1 MAKLPSQSANDS
13 PVPRPP
19 QLPRTIAKQKQATGN
34 SLAGLPPRRV
44 QTIEEWSDNDEVDSI
59 DESSPESV
67 VERVRD
73 LLWDVERHLCR
84 EFKVFLAV
92 MEEDPEPR
100 RGKAKFRPK
109 VKDGRPE
116 IVERKVYGP
125 IWTIDRNHEELYE
138 DTKRRLD
145 GMIQSLSAFPELRLT
160 VCDLAGR
167 MYFPPLHTGLRE
179 SIANVKIVL
188 SGIEDKTVFDGPR
201 KLIEWAELF
210 AIGQRGL
217 TKRIADYEENHNEEI
232 RRMDGKLCLL
242 RRDIVKQWS
251 QEGERKRAI
260 NAAQGQGRFGGQMNP
275 H

>member
-1 MAKLPSQSANDS
+1 VAKLPPKSANDS
-13 PVPRPP
+13 P
-19 QLPRTIAKQKQATGN
+19 QLPRTVPKQKPATAN

-44 QTIEEWSDNDEVDSI
+44 QTIEAWSDNDEVGST

-67 VERVRD
+67 VELVRD

-84 EFKVFLAV
+84 DFKVFLAV

-125 IWTIDRNHEELYE
+125 IWTIDKNPEELYE

-145 GMIQSLSAFPELRLT
+145 GVIQSLSAFPELRLA

-167 MYFPPLHTGLRE
+167 MYSPPIHTGLRE

-201 KLIEWAELF
+201 TLKEWADLF
-210 AIGQRGL
+210 VITPRGL
-217 TKRIADYEENHNEEI
+217 TKKCDAHEKNYGEKI
-232 RRMDGKLCLL
+232 RRMRGKLCLL
-242 RRDIVKQWS
+242 RRDIVKEWS
-251 QEGERKRAI
+251 KEGQRETDKTNRLSQPTNQR
-260 NAAQGQGRFGGQMNP
+260 
-275 H
+275 

>member
-1 MAKLPSQSANDS
+1 MAKQPPQSANDS

-19 QLPRTIAKQKQATGN
+19 QLPRTIAKQKLATGS
-34 SLAGLPPRRV
+34 SLGGLSPRRV
-44 QTIEEWSDNDEVDSI
+44 QTIEAWSDNDEVDSI

-73 LLWDVERHLCR
+73 LLTDVENKYCR
-84 EFKVFLAV
+84 KFKVFLAV

-109 VKDGRPE
+109 VKNDRPE
-116 IVERKVYGP
+116 IVEREVYGP
-125 IWTIDRNHEELYE
+125 IWTIDRNPEELYE

-145 GMIQSLSAFPELRLT
+145 GMIRSLSAFPELRLT
-160 VCDLAGR
+160 VCDLFGR

-179 SIANVKIVL
+179 SIDNVKIVL

-210 AIGQRGL
+210 VITPRGL
-217 TKRIADYEENHNEEI
+217 TKRIAEYEEKHNEEI

-242 RRDIVKQWS
+242 RRDIVRQWS
-251 QEGERKRAI
+251 REGDRKRAR
-260 NAAQGQGRFGGQMNP
+260 AKQLSQKG
-275 H
+275 